1 MCGPRELW
9 LSVWLSVWL
18 SMYEAEEGMS
28 GQQQE
33 SRLIWLRK
41 TDDNLLTK
49 EGNDAVLI
57 SWSVTRKEERD
68 ILVGAK
74 AWWPG

>member
-1 MCGPRELW
+1 MDATVTDSSADRTSWGSHCVMCGPRELW

-57 SWSVTRKEERD
+57 S
-68 ILVGAK
+68 
-74 AWWPG
+74 